1 MAMPFVQY
9 FNDPIIN
16 YYTYPVTKKFTIMTT
31 TYNLSK
37 NRPPVKKQSNPDNAS
52 LYLLMVLLGV
62 LTLFFAFGKPDNGR
76 RYRSQSLKGNEVT
89 GSNKIEKADPATLYK
104 TIVTNGDAIRSVLQ

>member
-1 MAMPFVQY
+1 
-9 FNDPIIN
+9 
-16 YYTYPVTKKFTIMTT
+16 MTT

-37 NRPPVKKQSNPDNAS
+37 YRPPVKKQSNPENAR

-62 LTLFFAFGKPDNGR
+62 LTLFFALGKPDDR
-76 RYRSQSLKGNEVT
+76 QRYPNQSLKGSEVT
-89 GSNKIEKADPATLYK
+89 SNNKIEKADPATLYK

>member
-1 MAMPFVQY
+1 MI
-9 FNDPIIN
+9 IIN

-31 TYNLSK
+31 TYNVSQR
-37 NRPPVKKQSNPDNAS
+37 RPAEKKQGNPDNAR

-62 LTLFFAFGKPDNGR
+62 LTLFFAFGNPAKGR
-76 RYRSQSLKGNEVT
+76 YPNQSLKGNEVS
-89 GSNKIEKADPATLYK
+89 SNDKIEKADPATLYK